1 MTRRDDPRNMDDE
14 LVEWTDL
21 DVERLIRGA
30 PVEEVPDGLGDTAA
44 LLAVARGPAAGD
56 EADDRIGAA
65 SALASTT
72 SVLEVSEDAPWW
84 RAWRW
89 IAVAA
94 VAAVLV
100 TSGVAAAA
108 SHGLISTH
116 LRPASSDASSID
128 GTGTPDTGS
137 EPAPSTSA
145 EPTTTVGESAQP
157 STTLSP
163 STTIDTGGV
172 NGVGPAVMGPALRG
186 LCTAFADRMS
196 QPGSSV
202 AYRNLADAAAVAHQ
216 AIQQLCAA
224 VLPPPGQ
231 GQANGNQ
238 PGRHDHVPPGKLKNK
253 GNGNGQGDGGD

>member
-1 MTRRDDPRNMDDE
+1 MTRRDDPWDMHDE

-30 PVEEVPDGLGDTAA
+30 PVGEVPDGLGEAAA
-44 LLAVARGPAAGD
+44 LFAAARGPAEGD
-56 EADDRIGAA
+56 EAADRIGAA
-65 SALASTT
+65 SALTSTT
-72 SVLEVSEDAPWW
+72 AVLEVPDDAPWW

-108 SHGLISTH
+108 THGLLSTH
-116 LRPASSDASSID
+116 LRPASNDVSTID
-128 GTGTPDTGS
+128 GTATPGSGT
-137 EPAPSTSA
+137 EAAPSTSV
-145 EPTTTVGESAQP
+145 EPTTTVPASEEP

-186 LCTAFADRMS
+186 LCTAFADRTS

-224 VLPPPGQ
+224 VLPPGQ